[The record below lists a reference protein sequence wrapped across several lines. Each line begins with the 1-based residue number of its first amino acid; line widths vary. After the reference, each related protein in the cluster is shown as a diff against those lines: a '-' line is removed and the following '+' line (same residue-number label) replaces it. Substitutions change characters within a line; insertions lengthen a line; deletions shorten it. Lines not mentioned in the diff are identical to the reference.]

1 MEHLYN
7 VARAA
12 QLHSQLL
19 GSAKQEE
26 VKQLCSQFVAVSQAV
41 LIKLLSA
48 WAKKSAGSYR
58 QHFALPPEQ
67 QVQQLLAGGK

>member
-12 QLHSQLL
+12 QLHQQLL

-26 VKQLCSQFVAVSQAV
+26 VKQLCGQFVAVSQAV
-41 LIKLLSA
+41 LLKLLSA
-48 WAKKSAGSYR
+48 WAKKNSSAYR
-58 QHFALPPEQ
+58 QHFALPPHV